1 MDQIWLTF
9 LNGADIE
16 ELALEE
22 ADVLAAVEDGLRAQG
37 LGETVI
43 EPRVHLDVWLTPY
56 FTLGCFAAMPDL
68 SPAATNVGLTLAAH
82 TLPFDGKFSLF

>member
-1 MDQIWLTF
+1 MDVDQYAQNGSNQLTAT
-9 LNGADIE
+9 GSAS
-16 ELALEE
+16 ALY
-22 ADVLAAVEDGLRAQG
+22 L
-37 LGETVI
+37 

-82 TLPFDGKFSLF
+82 TVPFDGKFSLF